1 MSMLSRSGEN
11 GGQEPEQ
18 TGCFGKGDGVS
29 AERE

>member
-1 MSMLSRSGEN
+1 MSTLSRSGEN
-11 GGQEPEQ
+11 GGQGPKQ